1 MASNEF
7 PEVAKKI
14 LLKVGAAIVS
24 EASKSP
30 PDGAPVKSGHLRKNI
45 TMDTSK
51 LASFQVTIG
60 TKTTV
65 PYAEYVHE
73 GTGVY
78 GKHKTPIVPKKKKA
92 LKTPYGIKKN
102 VKGQEPNP
110 FLDRAAEKVI
120 YGGGIKEILEGKDVS
135 GYIEDAIK
143 KSLDRWKS
151 RK

>member
-14 LLKVGAAIVS
+14 LLKVGAAIVR

-30 PDGAPVKSGHLRKNI
+30 PEGAPVKSGRLRKNI

-51 LASFQVTIG
+51 LASFEVTIG
-60 TKTTV
+60 VKSGT

-73 GTGVY
+73 GTGIH

-92 LKTPYGIKKN
+92 LKTPYGIKKS

-110 FLDRAAEKVI
+110 FIERAAEKVI

-135 GYIEDAIK
+135 GFIEDAVK
-143 KSLDRWKS
+143 KSFSHWKS